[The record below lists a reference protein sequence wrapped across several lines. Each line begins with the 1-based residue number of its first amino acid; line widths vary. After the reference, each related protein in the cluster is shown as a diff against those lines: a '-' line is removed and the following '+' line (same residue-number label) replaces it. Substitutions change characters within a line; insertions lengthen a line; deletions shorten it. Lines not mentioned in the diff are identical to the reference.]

1 MKKTM
6 RFVAASLSLFVI
18 TLLPHI
24 AVAYAQCHGRFDVM
38 AVVAYHAA
46 SLAVMSA
53 VVAFAVLAAGWR

>member
-1 MKKTM
+1 MKKTT
-6 RFVAASLSLFVI
+6 RFIAASLSLFAI

-24 AVAYAQCHGRFDVM
+24 AVAYAQCPTRFDVM

-53 VVAFAVLAAGWR
+53 VVAFAMLAAGR

>member
-18 TLLPHI
+18 TLLPHV
-24 AVAYAQCHGRFDVM
+24 AVAYAQCPTRFDVM
-38 AVVAYHAA
+38 AVVAYHAV

-53 VVAFAVLAAGWR
+53 VVAFAMLAAGR

>member
-6 RFVAASLSLFVI
+6 RFIAASLSLFVI

-24 AVAYAQCHGRFDVM
+24 AVVYAQCPSRFDAL

-46 SLAVMSA
+46 SLAVMSM
-53 VVAFAVLAAGWR
+53 VVAFAVLAAGGR